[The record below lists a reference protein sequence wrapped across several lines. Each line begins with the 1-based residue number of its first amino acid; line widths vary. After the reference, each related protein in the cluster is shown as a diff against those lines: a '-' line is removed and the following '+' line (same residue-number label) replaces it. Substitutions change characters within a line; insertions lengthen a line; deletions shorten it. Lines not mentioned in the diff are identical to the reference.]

1 MRHKALSQISDLSNR
16 LLRKLGFEIKKTRN
30 LPRYNW
36 LGLRSV
42 NFRSILDVGANEGQ
56 FASEAH
62 RLFPEAQIY
71 SFEPIGN
78 CFNTLQ
84 LKSRQ
89 SKLWSCYNVALSEIE
104 KKAAFH
110 LHEENLPSSS
120 LLLATPEELDLYPKS
135 SRQTQVEVTCTT
147 LDKWSSSHP
156 HALAR
161 PLLLKLDVQGYE
173 LNVLKG
179 GCASLS
185 YVDAVICEVNV
196 RKFYKDQATF
206 LAIVNLLDA
215 QGLHFHGVLEHSY
228 DQANNVVAFDAVFR
242 RHDT

>member
-1 MRHKALSQISDLSNR
+1 MSQISA
-16 LLRKLGFEIKKTRN
+16 LLNKLVRKSGFEIKKTRN

-36 LGLRSV
+36 LGLR
-42 NFRSILDVGANEGQ
+42 NLDFRSILDVGANEGQ
-56 FASEAH
+56 FASEARH
-62 RLFPEAQIY
+62 LFPEAHIY
-71 SFEPIGN
+71 SFEPIWN

-84 LKSRQ
+84 SKSRQ
-89 SKLWSCYNVALSEIE
+89 NELWSCYNVALSEIE
-104 KKAAFH
+104 KKATFH
-110 LHEENLPSSS
+110 LHEENMPSSS

-135 SRQTQVEVTCTT
+135 SRQTQVEVTCIT
-147 LDKWSSSHP
+147 LDKWASYHP

-161 PLLLKLDVQGYE
+161 PLMLKLDVQGYE

-179 GCASLS
+179 GCASLN

-215 QGLHFHGVLEHSY
+215 RGLHFYGVLEHSY